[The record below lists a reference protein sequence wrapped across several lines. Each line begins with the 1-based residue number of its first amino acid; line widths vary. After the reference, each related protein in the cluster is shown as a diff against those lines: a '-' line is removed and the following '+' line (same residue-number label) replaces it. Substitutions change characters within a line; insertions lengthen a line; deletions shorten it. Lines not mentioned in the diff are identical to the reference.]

1 MDPAPRADRDR
12 WPPLTYIAKATVVV
26 ALTLY
31 VLGLA
36 QAVLNILI
44 LVVIATVLA
53 IGLDPA
59 VRRLQR
65 MNIRRGY
72 AVTLIFFGFVL
83 FIVLFAWL
91 VVPPLA
97 RQITA
102 LAADIPTYARRL
114 ETRNDWIGR
123 YLRDHN
129 VAESVKTYISDLPS
143 QISRSFSTIL
153 GVAGRVTGALF
164 NIVTVAILMIYFMLA
179 LPRARNTS
187 AIFFSEER
195 RERAEHVI
203 DQSIGK
209 IGGYVSGNLL
219 TSVICAILAMI
230 ALLVLGVPFAVPLA
244 MWAGIA
250 DLIPAVG
257 SYLGAVPAIVVAF
270 FQSPL
275 TGILVLAYFLL
286 YQQFENYLL
295 VPKVMQNAVNVSP
308 AAVIVSTLIGG
319 SLFGFAGALL
329 ALPVAATIKVI
340 MYDVWLHGRSQ
351 EGDELVLEHIEAE
364 QAAEAEAEAEA
375 EVRAEQRRRL
385 LARIRDAIRPQPGA
399 PPKQGAR
406 NRPKPEGRPDPSDPS
421 TVEPPSAESDDPEE
435 DRPET

>member
-1 MDPAPRADRDR
+1 MDPAPRTDRDR
-12 WPPLTYIAKATVVV
+12 WPPLTYIAKATVVA

-36 QAVLNILI
+36 RSVLNILI

-65 MNIRRGY
+65 MNMRRGY
-72 AVTLIFFGFVL
+72 AVTLIFLGFVL
-83 FIVLFAWL
+83 FIVLFAWI

-97 RQITA
+97 HQITG
-102 LAADIPTYARRL
+102 LADDIPRYAQRL
-114 ETRNDWIGR
+114 AGRNDWIGR
-123 YLRDHN
+123 YFRDHN
-129 VAESVKTYISDLPS
+129 IADKVKTFVTDLPS
-143 QISRSFSTIL
+143 QVSRSFSTIL
-153 GVAGRVTGALF
+153 GVAGRVGSALF
-164 NIVTVAILMIYFMLA
+164 NVVTVAILMIYFMLA

-187 AIFFSEER
+187 AIFFSEDR

-203 DQSIGK
+203 DQSIAK

-219 TSVICAILAMI
+219 TSLICAILALF
-230 ALLVLGVPFAVPLA
+230 ALLLLGVPFAVPLA

-257 SYLGAVPAIVVAF
+257 SYLGAAPAIVVAF

-275 TGILVLAYFLL
+275 TGILVLAYFLV

-295 VPKVMQNAVNVSP
+295 VPKVMQNAVNISP

-351 EGDELVLEHIEAE
+351 EGDELVIEHIEAE

-375 EVRAEQRRRL
+375 EARADKRRRVF
-385 LARIRDAIRPQPGA
+385 ARVVDAFRPGSGSPPSRGRTSPRAGSGPPSGDA
-399 PPKQGAR
+399 PTEE
-406 NRPKPEGRPDPSDPS
+406 RPSGSDPAD
-421 TVEPPSAESDDPEE
+421 EDDGRE
-435 DRPET
+435 R